1 MAMGQITSSQRVQA
15 ARASEN
21 SGEIVPGPD
30 INGTPI
36 GSSPCRLNR
45 QGTSRQLIT
54 ATRLTRRSRE
64 TLTASSWSTTL
75 SQPTAR
81 VDRLMSM
88 AG

>member
-1 MAMGQITSSQRVQA
+1 MVMGQITSSRRIQA
-15 ARASEN
+15 AGAFAN
-21 SGEIVPGPD
+21 AGEIVPGPD

-36 GSSPCRLNR
+36 GSSPCRINR

-64 TLTASSWSTTL
+64 ALTASTWPTTL
-75 SQPTAR
+75 SQPTAS

>member
-1 MAMGQITSSQRVQA
+1 MAMGQITSSRRIQA
-15 ARASEN
+15 ASASAN
-21 SGEIVPGPD
+21 AGEIVPGPD
-30 INGTPI
+30 INGKSI
-36 GSSPCRLNR
+36 GSSPCRINR

-64 TLTASSWSTTL
+64 ALPASTWPTTL
-75 SQPTAR
+75 GQPNAK